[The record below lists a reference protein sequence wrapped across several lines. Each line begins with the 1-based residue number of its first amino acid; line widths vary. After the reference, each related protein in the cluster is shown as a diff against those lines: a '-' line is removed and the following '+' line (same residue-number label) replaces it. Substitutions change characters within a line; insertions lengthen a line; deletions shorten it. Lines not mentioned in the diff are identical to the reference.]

1 MKKSVIMLLLFLVMI
16 SFLGCASKKTASETP
31 NSLPPSIMVEG
42 ELFTTTDLLLPIE
55 PEESAIK
62 KITSVTNETKLP
74 SKEGEINF
82 QAPDARYAKIT
93 DPEAYVVIL
102 VDKEWVK
109 FEKREDWGMTLTATK
124 IAPTG
129 LTIEFHQSGGKP
141 EGDLQTGSYY
151 WLETKAKENWI
162 LLDILPSV
170 HDLGWTD
177 EAYIIRKN
185 DTTELEVNW
194 AWLYGELPLGS
205 YRIGKEVM
213 DFKGTGSYEI
223 SNFYAN
229 FEISK

>member
-1 MKKSVIMLLLFLVMI
+1 MKNSALMLLLVLVLM
-16 SFLGCASKKTASETP
+16 SFLGCGSKNSASETP
-31 NSLPPSIMVEG
+31 STLPPSIMVEG
-42 ELFTTTDLLLPIE
+42 ELFTATGLLLPLE
-55 PEESAIK
+55 PDESAIK
-62 KITSVTNETKLP
+62 KVTSVIKGNELP
-74 SKEGEINF
+74 SKDGEVNF
-82 QAPDARYAKIT
+82 PDPDAKYAKIK
-93 DPEAYVVIL
+93 ESVEYVVVL
-102 VDKEWVK
+102 RDQEWMK
-109 FEKREDWGMTLTATK
+109 FEKRVDWGVTLKATK
-124 IAPTG
+124 IEPTG

-151 WLETKAKENWI
+151 WLETKVEENWN
-162 LLDILPSV
+162 LVEILPSV

-185 DTTELEVNW
+185 DTTEMEVNW

-213 DFKGTGSYEI
+213 DFKATGSYEI